1 MTSRKPLACF
11 SSNIPVFADVN
22 LFDRD
27 WVAMGFRFELSR
39 LLTGVGLAAIPVAI
53 FGSDW
58 PVGTIAGCVAGV
70 GLLVL
75 SLTFKRKHIRPA
87 SVVLTCQAIG
97 MFLSLLFGPIVSS
110 SSTPYGASV
119 FYDLFFG
126 ASIGGLWGFLANAV
140 ERRNARERK
149 AN

>member
-1 MTSRKPLACF
+1 LACF
-11 SSNIPVFADVN
+11 LCDVPVFADVN
-22 LFDRD
+22 LIDRD

-58 PVGTIAGCVAGV
+58 PVGTIAGCMAGV

-75 SLTFKRKHIRPA
+75 SLTFQRKHIRPA
-87 SVVLTCQAIG
+87 CVVLTCQAIG
-97 MFLSLLFGPIVSS
+97 MFLGLLFGPFTGGIG
-110 SSTPYGASV
+110 TPFEV
-119 FYDLFFG
+119 IFFNELVFG

-140 ERRNARERK
+140 ERRNARSERK

>member
-1 MTSRKPLACF
+1 MACF
-11 SSNIPVFADVN
+11 LCDVPVFADVN
-22 LFDRD
+22 LIDRD

-58 PVGTIAGCVAGV
+58 PVGTIAGCMAGV

-75 SLTFKRKHIRPA
+75 SLTFQRKHIRPA
-87 SVVLTCQAIG
+87 CVVLTCQAIG
-97 MFLSLLFGPIVSS
+97 MFLGLLLAPCTANT
-110 SSTPYGASV
+110 STPFEATFFTGLV
-119 FYDLFFG
+119 FG

-140 ERRNARERK
+140 ERRNARSERK

>member
-1 MTSRKPLACF
+1 MLPLLGLFLCDAP
-11 SSNIPVFADVN
+11 IFADVN

-58 PVGTIAGCVAGV
+58 PVGTVSGCVAGA

-75 SLTFKRKHIRPA
+75 SLTFQRKHIRPA

-126 ASIGGLWGFLANAV
+126 ASIGGLWGFLANAI

>member
-1 MTSRKPLACF
+1 MLPLLGLFLCDAP
-11 SSNIPVFADVN
+11 IFADVN

-27 WVAMGFRFELSR
+27 RVAMGFRFELSR

-53 FGSDW
+53 FGGDW
-58 PVGTIAGCVAGV
+58 PVGTIAGCVAGA

-75 SLTFKRKHIRPA
+75 SLTFQRKHIRPA

-119 FYDLFFG
+119 FYL
-126 ASIGGLWGFLANAV
+126 SLIHI
-140 ERRNARERK
+140 
-149 AN
+149 

>member
-1 MTSRKPLACF
+1 
-11 SSNIPVFADVN
+11 
-22 LFDRD
+22 
-27 WVAMGFRFELSR
+27 MGFRFELSR
-39 LLTGVGLAAIPVAI
+39 LLIGVGLAAIPVAI

-75 SLTFKRKHIRPA
+75 SLTFQRKHIRPA
-87 SVVLTCQAIG
+87 RVVLTCQAIV
-97 MFLSLLFGPIVSS
+97 MFLGLLFGPIVSS
-110 SSTPYGASV
+110 SSTPYGVSV
-119 FYDLFFG
+119 FYDLVFG

-140 ERRNARERK
+140 ERRNAREQK

>member
-1 MTSRKPLACF
+1 MACF
-11 SSNIPVFADVN
+11 LCDVPVFADVN
-22 LFDRD
+22 LIDRD

-58 PVGTIAGCVAGV
+58 PVGTMAGV

-75 SLTFKRKHIRPA
+75 SLTFQRKHIRPA
-87 SVVLTCQAIG
+87 CVVLTCQAIG
-97 MFLSLLFGPIVSS
+97 MFLGLLFGPFTGGIG
-110 SSTPYGASV
+110 TPFEV
-119 FYDLFFG
+119 IFFNELVFG
-126 ASIGGLWGFLANAV
+126 ASIGGLWGFFANAV
-140 ERRNARERK
+140 ERRNARSERK